1 MYQKTIQIHGLLQL
15 KIILKI
21 RIKTIRRYI
30 KHFKKVIK
38 AEEVTIKKYA
48 YFTKTDFELNL

>member
-48 YFTKTDFELNL
+48 YST